1 MENRLAP
8 YPDHIPFHASL
19 QAIVE
24 DDSPFLREKR
34 SEFLLNAVLNFPR
47 TMPKKE
53 FFSDL
58 AALIPDAEAA
68 CEICAGAFAAEKRD
82 AHGRLPRQTC
92 FDLPAEDDE
101 EDDDEAD
108 TLLSCAGANRLNDA
122 LDGSRCVRL
131 WIANLAPSDLPVSNL
146 RRFDLAI
153 PFEPLG
159 PRQRAMIWRNSLA
172 RNRIGGLLGDDAVA
186 DFAERY
192 PVSAGGISRV
202 CENLAAIRR
211 RSSSRRRA
219 APANRAGGAPGAP
232 SAPAGGADAVALA
245 RTLVENHALLLDV
258 PFRRADAAD
267 EVSRGYV
274 LDDLSIRGAVP
285 LPDILAAARRHL
297 ERLEAGDR
305 GDAAAGVD
313 APRFNLLLSG
323 PPGCGK
329 TEFVRYLGERLG
341 REVRPLGASD
351 LLGSLLGETEHRIR
365 AAFEGAA
372 RDGAVLFF
380 DEIDSV
386 LRTREVAVRSWEV
399 SQVNEIL
406 ARMECFRGIFVAATN
421 YLASLDPAVLRR
433 FTFKL
438 AFGYLDRAGK
448 RTFFERFFRTPLTP
462 AEEEELDAIPRL
474 CPGDFRTVRQSLW
487 YLPGG
492 ADNARR
498 LAALREESDQKERLG
513 AASFDGPERRPVGF

>member
-101 EDDDEAD
+101 EDVDEAD

-172 RNRIGGLLGDDAVA
+172 RNRIGGLLGDEAVA

-192 PVSAGGISRV
+192 PVSGGGP
-202 CENLAAIRR
+202 
-211 RSSSRRRA
+211 SRRR
-219 APANRAGGAPGAP
+219 PRE
-232 SAPAGGADAVALA
+232 SA
-245 RTLVENHALLLDV
+245 
-258 PFRRADAAD
+258 
-267 EVSRGYV
+267 
-274 LDDLSIRGAVP
+274 
-285 LPDILAAARRHL
+285 
-297 ERLEAGDR
+297 
-305 GDAAAGVD
+305 
-313 APRFNLLLSG
+313 
-323 PPGCGK
+323 
-329 TEFVRYLGERLG
+329 
-341 REVRPLGASD
+341 
-351 LLGSLLGETEHRIR
+351 
-365 AAFEGAA
+365 
-372 RDGAVLFF
+372 
-380 DEIDSV
+380 
-386 LRTREVAVRSWEV
+386 
-399 SQVNEIL
+399 
-406 ARMECFRGIFVAATN
+406 
-421 YLASLDPAVLRR
+421 
-433 FTFKL
+433 
-438 AFGYLDRAGK
+438 
-448 RTFFERFFRTPLTP
+448 
-462 AEEEELDAIPRL
+462 
-474 CPGDFRTVRQSLW
+474 RQ
-487 YLPGG
+487 P
-492 ADNARR
+492 
-498 LAALREESDQKERLG
+498 
-513 AASFDGPERRPVGF
+513 